1 MTPFIYNPERFEIY
15 IGNDVD
21 KKSFVLNVRER

>member
-1 MTPFIYNPERFEIY
+1 MPPFVYNAGQYDIY

-21 KKSFVLNVRER
+21 KNSFVLNIRER